1 MASTSH
7 DLNTDH
13 AEIVERAVTRITDE
27 ASAFLEGT
35 GEENAAALL
44 LYLVENGVRD
54 EDDLVELAILAE
66 GKRYNP
72 ADGSFT

>member
-13 AEIVERAVTRITDE
+13 AEIVRTGFDPDTDE

-35 GEENAAALL
+35 GEENARRCCSIWWKTGFAT
-44 LYLVENGVRD
+44 R
-54 EDDLVELAILAE
+54 
-66 GKRYNP
+66 R
-72 ADGSFT
+72 SR